1 MYGMDGLISAA
12 QTDVRCNLMK
22 SESHDVP
29 PFQSPAVVLQAFDH
43 RILGITFSAQRS
55 PPLSLL
61 QVSQHNYTLTLLST
75 K

>member
-12 QTDVRCNLMK
+12 QTDVRCNLTK
-22 SESHDVP
+22 FEHVP
-29 PFQSPAVVLQAFDH
+29 SFQSPAVVLQAFDH
-43 RILGITFSAQRS
+43 RIPEITFSAQRS

-61 QVSQHNYTLTLLST
+61 QIPQQNYTLTLLST